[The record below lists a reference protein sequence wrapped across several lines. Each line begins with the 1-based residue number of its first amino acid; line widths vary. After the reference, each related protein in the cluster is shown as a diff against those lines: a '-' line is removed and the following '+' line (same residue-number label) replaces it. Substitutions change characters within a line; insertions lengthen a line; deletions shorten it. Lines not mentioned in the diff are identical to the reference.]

1 MLTGKS
7 ERKKKCFTFQKL
19 VKSNSQNIMA
29 RKKEQ
34 ALQVHLTS
42 DSLFDNY
49 LAEEGKIKIID
60 VFQNWTGQCK
70 SILASMKKMKVEMQD
85 PRLSFATGCCD
96 DLTALEVFR
105 GSSPEPIF
113 LIFYNNIL
121 VDFVR
126 GCNINLMQSKVK
138 TICGASLDKEYR
150 VVLKLGGYSKNYI

>member
-1 MLTGKS
+1 
-7 ERKKKCFTFQKL
+7 
-19 VKSNSQNIMA
+19 MA

-150 VVLKLGGYSKNYI
+150 VVLKLGGYSKNYIYLKS